1 MPDKPKKLFFKH
13 ILLKAFLEDWPLK
26 LLALVITL
34 TLWFA
39 VTGLSTPT
47 TKRLTIPLNLNISS
61 NAQITNE
68 PQQEVDIEISGDKR
82 KVEQINRA
90 DLIASLDLT
99 EVQPG
104 DRVIPLTPD
113 TVYVALPQGIKL
125 IEVQPSRIAV
135 KLEAVEEKDVEVR
148 ADTFGTPAAGFEV
161 YTISLLP
168 QKIRVRGPASVV
180 SILTYVQTER
190 IDLTGRTGDLFAKQV
205 AVTSPDAKAAV
216 LNTFVDVTFRI
227 GEKRVER
234 LFSIPVAGAPE
245 VIATFTLYGPRS
257 VISGAKKD
265 AFYVEL
271 VKTDAG
277 VDLPRVVLPTEWL
290 ENVEVRDLTVKTAGQ
305 DRER

>member
-1 MPDKPKKLFFKH
+1 MPDKPQKLFFKH
-13 ILLKAFLEDWPLK
+13 ILRKAFLEDWPLK

-34 TLWFA
+34 TLWFG

-61 NAQITNE
+61 NAQVTNA

-90 DLIASLDLT
+90 DLLASIDLT

-104 DRVIPLTPD
+104 DRIIPLTPE
-113 TVYVALPQGIKL
+113 TVYVALPQGVKL
-125 IEVQPSRIAV
+125 VEVQPSRIAV

-148 ADTFGTPAAGFEV
+148 ADTFGAPAAGFEV
-161 YTISLLP
+161 YTTSVLP
-168 QKIRVRGPASVV
+168 QKIRVRGPASIV

-190 IDLTGRTGDLFAKQV
+190 IDLTGRNNDLFAKQV

-216 LNTFVDVTFRI
+216 LNTFVDVTFKI

-234 LFSIPVAGAPE
+234 LFSIPVAGTPE

-265 AFYVEL
+265 SFYVEI
-271 VKTDAG
+271 VKSDTG
-277 VDLPRVVLPTEWL
+277 VDMPRVVLPTEWS
-290 ENVEVRDLTVKTAGQ
+290 ETVEVRDLTIK
-305 DRER
+305 